1 MNKQNH
7 KGEIGYTN
15 NGHYKM
21 TIVDYINNRNVTV
34 EFEDG
39 SQKTVTYQRF
49 RQGEVSFE
57 NRYNNQ
63 IFPCVN
69 GGYVKIIERKKGNP
83 YCLVEFDNVPI
94 QRGYV
99 YYGNLAKGLV
109 KNPWQPSICNIGYI
123 GKIFDQNNPI
133 TKNVAYTH
141 WSHMIQRCYDSKNH
155 KYRFYGAKGVKVC
168 EEWLCFANYEKWFNN
183 NYYEIPNCDMI
194 VDKDIL
200 YKNCKLY
207 SPTTCSII
215 PSDINKLFCNA
226 KAIRGQLPLG
236 VTYHKINHNYIATI
250 TKCNKRIHLGCFNT
264 PQEAFRAYK
273 IAKEQYIKEMADK
286 YREYLPQ
293 KIYDAMYNY
302 QVDITD

>member
-7 KGEIGYTN
+7 KGEISYTN

-21 TIVDYINNRNVTV
+21 TIVNYVNNHNVTI

-39 SQKTVTYQRF
+39 SQKIVTYQCF
-49 RQGEVSFE
+49 RQGEISFE

-63 IFPCVN
+63 IFPCIN
-69 GGYVKIIERKKGNP
+69 GGYVKVVERKKGNP
-83 YCLVEFDNVPI
+83 YCLVEFDNIPT

-99 YYGNLAKGLV
+99 YYGNLAKGRV
-109 KNPWQPSICNIGYI
+109 KNPWQPTIHGVGYI
-123 GKIFDQNNPI
+123 GKIFDKDHPLS
-133 TKNVAYTH
+133 KNIAYKH
-141 WSHMIQRCYDSKNH
+141 WVKMIDRCYNPTHH
-155 KYRFYGAKGVKVC
+155 KYKFYGAKGVTTC
-168 EEWLCFANYEKWFNN
+168 REWLCFANYEKWFNN
-183 NYYEIPNCDMI
+183 NYYEIPNCNMV

-215 PSDINKLFCNA
+215 PSDINNLFCNA

-250 TKCNKRIHLGCFNT
+250 TKYNKPIHLGCFNT
-264 PQEAFRAYK
+264 PQEAFKVYK

-293 KIYDAMYNY
+293 KVYDSMYNY
-302 QVDITD
+302 QVEITD